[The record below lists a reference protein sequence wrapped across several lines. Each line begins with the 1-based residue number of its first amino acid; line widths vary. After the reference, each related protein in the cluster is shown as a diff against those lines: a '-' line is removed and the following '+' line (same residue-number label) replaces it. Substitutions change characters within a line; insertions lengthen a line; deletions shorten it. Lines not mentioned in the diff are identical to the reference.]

1 MLIMKNSLWFKGL
14 RLWVQGLL
22 LLALRWSQIK
32 TGFDPATGLSH
43 RSVPGTALVIL
54 IIFLAAAEAVLCSRL
69 PKGKRTYVNCFEP
82 IGQSY
87 LPLLA
92 AGSLLLCVGAV
103 LLPGWGTLEIAAAA
117 AALCTAAG
125 FIFFARIVRSGA
137 DVKVFPLLPAMIFA
151 VLFLLVI
158 YLPEASNPVLA
169 RYYLPVLS
177 AGLVACSFYQLAGL
191 TLRECKLRWFVF
203 LGDLTVPLCLAS
215 MADCAV
221 VPGRALVYF
230 GCALVLTVFLQLRR
244 AEPLPELEIEEPERS
259 GAAQVRE

>member
-1 MLIMKNSLWFKGL
+1 MKNSLWFKGL

-22 LLALRWSQIK
+22 LLSLRWAQLK
-32 TGFDPATGLSH
+32 TGFDPATGLSRH
-43 RSVPGTALVIL
+43 SVPGIILAALIF
-54 IIFLAAAEAVLCSRL
+54 FLAAAEAVLAFRL
-69 PKGKRTYVNCFEP
+69 PGGKRTYANCFDP
-82 IGQSY
+82 IGQSH

-92 AGSLLLCVGAV
+92 AGSLLLCIGAV

-117 AALCTAAG
+117 AAACSAAG

-137 DVKVFPLLPAMIFA
+137 DVKVFPLLPAMIFS

-158 YLPEASNPVLA
+158 YLPEESNPVLA

-177 AGLVACSFYQLAGL
+177 AALIACSFYQLAGL
-191 TLRECKLRWFVF
+191 TLRECRLRWFVF

-215 MADCAV
+215 MADCTGHL
-221 VPGRALVYF
+221 GRMLVYF

-244 AEPLPELEIEEPERS
+244 AEVLPEPEPEES
-259 GAAQVRE
+259 KGTEAIQK